1 MTNMFRDELEKRL
14 GELTTTIGERN
25 ALQGVVEEL
34 NHQMGVLKDTLARQ
48 EVGGGLLQ
56 RTYPLKP
63 SLTPSTTYYLTTLL
77 HFNPAMLLY
86 YYS

>member
-48 EVGGGLLQ
+48 EWVGGCYNVL
-56 RTYPLKP
+56 
-63 SLTPSTTYYLTTLL
+63 TLL
-77 HFNPAMLLY
+77 NPL
-86 YYS
+86 